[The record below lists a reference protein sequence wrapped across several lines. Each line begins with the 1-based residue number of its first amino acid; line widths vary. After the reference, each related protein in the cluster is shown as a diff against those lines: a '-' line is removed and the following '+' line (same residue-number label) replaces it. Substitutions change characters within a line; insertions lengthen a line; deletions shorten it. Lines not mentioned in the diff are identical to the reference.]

1 MRSVTVSLSKLKSYC
16 DDILIKVGIP
26 EQEAEIITDSLLE
39 ANLGGVD
46 THGVL
51 RLSTYA

>member
-26 EQEAEIITDSLLE
+26 EQEAEIITDSLFYVCLLTRKE
-39 ANLGGVD
+39 D
-46 THGVL
+46 
-51 RLSTYA
+51 